1 MHKREDMTSGSDI
14 GSLNEELQNAQSLD
28 AEPVGHPTGT
38 FDETSQEIG
47 DELEENAPLDYV
59 SANVEL
65 RLRYSDTQ
73 VELEILRDR
82 LARIRNDIA
91 QIVQARM
98 EWADASAHAQLGEY
112 PWAKLAAAMAASFVA
127 TKALRALPLA
137 AAGSAVLPMV
147 ISALQRKAVPRSIR

>member
-47 DELEENAPLDYV
+47 DEVEENAPLDYV

-82 LARIRNDIA
+82 VARIRNDIA
-91 QIVQARM
+91 QIVQDRV

-127 TKALRALPLA
+127 TKALRGLPLA
-137 AAGSAVLPMV
+137 AAGSAVLPLV
-147 ISALQRKAVPRSIR
+147 TSALQLNAVPRSNR

>member
-1 MHKREDMTSGSDI
+1 MHKREDMTSGSDM

-38 FDETSQEIG
+38 FDETSREIG
-47 DELEENAPLDYV
+47 DEVEENAPLDYV

-82 LARIRNDIA
+82 VARIRHDIE

-127 TKALRALPLA
+127 IKALRALPLA
-137 AAGSAVLPMV
+137 AAGSAVLPLV
-147 ISALQRKAVPRSIR
+147 ISALQLNAVPRSNR